1 MFLKLLKPKQMI
13 ELNIVK
19 LNSDSQV
26 LFLFKEISIYD
37 KLSKAQVTEK
47 FTNMLINSVAHNL
60 FTPLN
65 ALIELNKSM
74 NELLQGQDGL
84 LEKNTHMIG
93 VCLQQL
99 VFTTHNFLEMA
110 KIRQQKF
117 QPEMKAVYLSDRLNS
132 FMDFFQDDMNYRQIE
147 FTYNIDETLKTHL
160 VLMDETRF
168 SIVFYN
174 LFSNSVKHTNQG
186 KILIDAK
193 IIN

>member
-1 MFLKLLKPKQMI
+1 
-13 ELNIVK
+13 
-19 LNSDSQV
+19 
-26 LFLFKEISIYD
+26 
-37 KLSKAQVTEK
+37 
-47 FTNMLINSVAHNL
+47 
-60 FTPLN
+60 
-65 ALIELNKSM
+65 
-74 NELLQGQDGL
+74 
-84 LEKNTHMIG
+84 MIG